1 MTYLDCAATTPPE
14 PRVLDRVLQFLRD
27 DFGNAGSR
35 THEFGARARRAVERA
50 RDQVAAVAGA
60 TRGEVIF
67 TSGATESNNLALLGL
82 AEHGLSTGRTH
93 IVSMA
98 IEHPAVMEPLQRLA
112 ARGFTITWL
121 APNSG
126 GWVGA
131 DSVRAALR
139 PETLLVSV
147 MHVNN
152 ETGVI
157 QPVEEIAETLGS
169 HPAFFHVDAAQS
181 FGKIVAPLRH
191 RRIDLISVSGHKLY
205 APKGVGALILRKRD
219 GARPPLSP
227 LLLGGGQE
235 LGLRPGTQPVAL
247 IAGLGL
253 AAELAA
259 TEELA
264 RTAACLA
271 FRRAAIEGL
280 APAQPV
286 FNGAQDRVAP
296 HILNVSFPGLE
307 AEDVVESLRDIV
319 ALSTG
324 AACASASF
332 TCSHVLSAMGIG
344 GERLNGA
351 VRLSWSH
358 MTERVDWAAVCAALK
373 RK

>member
-1 MTYLDCAATTPPE
+1 MATYLDCAATTPLD
-14 PRVLDRVLQFLRD
+14 PRVLERVLHYLRD

-35 THEFGARARRAVERA
+35 THEFGAGARRAVEQA

-82 AEHGLSTGRTH
+82 AEHGLKTGRTH
-93 IVSMA
+93 IISTA

-112 ARGFTITWL
+112 TQGFTITWL
-121 APNSG
+121 TPNPG
-126 GWVGA
+126 GWVDA
-131 DSVRAALR
+131 ESVRSAMR

-157 QPVEEIAETLGS
+157 QAVEEIAEVLGS
-169 HPAFFHVDAAQS
+169 HQAFFHVDAAQS
-181 FGKIVAPLRH
+181 FGKIIAPLQH

-219 GARPPLSP
+219 GVRPPLSP
-227 LLLGGGQE
+227 LSLGGAQE

-259 TEELA
+259 AEEHS
-264 RTAACLA
+264 RTAKCLE

-280 APAQPV
+280 APAQPI
-286 FNGAQDRVAP
+286 FNGAQNRVAP

-307 AEDVVESLRDIV
+307 AEEVVESLREII
-319 ALSTG
+319 AISTG

-332 TCSHVLSAMGIG
+332 TCSHVLSAMGIS

-351 VRLSWSH
+351 VRFSWSH
-358 MTERVDWAAVCAALK
+358 MTQLVDWAAVCAALK
-373 RK
+373 R